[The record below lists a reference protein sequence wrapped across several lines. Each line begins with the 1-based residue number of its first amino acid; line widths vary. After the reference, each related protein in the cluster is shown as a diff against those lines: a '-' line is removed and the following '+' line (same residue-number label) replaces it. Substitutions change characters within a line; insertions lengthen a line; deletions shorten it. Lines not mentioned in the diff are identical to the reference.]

1 VGSFKLSFSRA
12 YASVAASPVTVTKSK
27 TGITVVSVED
37 SAPASSIS
45 LVVKAGSREEGTD
58 NVGVAHFLKNFAF
71 KNTST
76 RTAFRTVRETELL
89 GGFLSANL
97 TRENLILS
105 AEFLRG
111 DLGYFME
118 ILSDIIFKTKYDH
131 HEFPSIKESVNF
143 ERGAAAAI
151 PEVTTLNAAHAVAF
165 RHGLGNS
172 LFAGDSTKVSNSSDV
187 RAFANKVY
195 TASNIMIVG
204 TSVNHNELL
213 KLTDSLFQNISH
225 TVPST
230 PIPSKYFGGEC
241 RISTPGDSHFV
252 LAFLGAPV
260 DTPEYAALQVLRFL
274 IDGEKSTKWGEGVNA
289 LAQKASKLNDTK
301 ISSFNAGYSD
311 AGLFGLHIS
320 GTATSVY
327 SAARVAVE
335 QLKHA
340 ANKISNDEF
349 VRALAKARFN
359 AAASYETRASKT
371 EIFGNQVL
379 FSGKVSTL
387 AEALAQFDRF
397 KVEDIQN
404 VAAKILKGK
413 PTAVA
418 LGDISTLPFSDSLSL

>member
-1 VGSFKLSFSRA
+1 SLKLSLSRT
-12 YASVAASPVTVTKSK
+12 YASVAASPVTITKSK

-37 SAPASSIS
+37 SAPASSVS

-58 NVGVAHFLKNFAF
+58 SVGAAHFLKNFAF

-76 RTAFRTVRETELL
+76 RTAFRTAREAELL

-118 ILSDIIFKTKYDH
+118 ILSDIIFKTKYEP
-131 HEFPSIKESVNF
+131 HEFAIIKESVNF

-151 PEVTTLNAAHAVAF
+151 PEVTALNAAHAVAF

-172 LFAGDSTKVSNSSDV
+172 LFADGATKVSSSSAV

-195 TASNIMIVG
+195 TSSNITILG
-204 TSVNHNELL
+204 TSINHNELL
-213 KLTDSLFQNISH
+213 NLTDSLFQNISH
-225 TVPST
+225 TVPPT
-230 PIPSKYFGGEC
+230 PISSKYFGGEC
-241 RISTPGDSHFV
+241 RIPAPGDSHFV
-252 LAFLGAPV
+252 LAFLGAPIG
-260 DTPEYAALQVLRFL
+260 TPEYAALQVLRFL

-289 LAQKASKLNDTK
+289 LAQKTSKHNDIK
-301 ISSFNAGYSD
+301 ISSFNTGYSD
-311 AGLFGLHIS
+311 AGLFGLYIS

-327 SAARVAVE
+327 SASRVAVE

-340 ANKISNDEF
+340 ANKISNDDF
-349 VRALAKARFN
+349 LRALAKARFN
-359 AAASYETRASKT
+359 AAASYETRTSKT
-371 EIFGNQVL
+371 EIIGNQVL
-379 FSGKVSTL
+379 FSGKVTSVT
-387 AEALAQFDRF
+387 EAIAQFDRF

-404 VAAKILKGK
+404 VAAKILKCK

-418 LGDISTLPFSDSLSL
+418 LGDISTLPYSDSLSL